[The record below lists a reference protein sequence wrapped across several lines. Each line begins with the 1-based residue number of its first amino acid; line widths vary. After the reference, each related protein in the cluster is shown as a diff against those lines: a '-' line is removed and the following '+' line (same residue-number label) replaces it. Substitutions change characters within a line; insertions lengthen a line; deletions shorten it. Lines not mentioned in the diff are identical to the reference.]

1 MYKLL
6 SLSYGMSILI
16 HDLESEILSI
26 LEKNGGELTL
36 QQLYYMLASKV
47 PSSYP
52 VYLAIKSLESK
63 GKIAVKVNGSQMKI
77 TLTK

>member
-1 MYKLL
+1 MCRLL
-6 SLSYGMSILI
+6 SLFHGMSILVQ
-16 HDLESEILSI
+16 DLESEVLCLLRRS
-26 LEKNGGELTL
+26 GGEVTL
-36 QQLYYMLASKV
+36 QELYITLASKV